1 MKKFFLCLATV
12 ILLSLPVAAT
22 TAENEAALTAATTW
36 LENGGHTASAVALQ
50 EYLESC
56 GITGK
61 PMVYAVQ
68 HCGEDWYEN
77 AARVGSSSVNELRS
91 LNFTLT
97 QAFYGAGLQDYKGNA
112 ADALRDGITIEV
124 LPLTE
129 KLTHTPKETTETI
142 ETTVHI
148 PTLGEK
154 NALATAESYIS
165 HGHGWSESG
174 LKEQLKYEGFTST
187 EAQYGVDNCKAD
199 WYEQA
204 DLKAASYMKHNSFS
218 KEKLIEQLEYEGFTY
233 AQAVHGATSVGY

>member
-1 MKKFFLCLATV
+1 MKKFFLCLAAV

-91 LNFTLT
+91 LHFTLT

-112 ADALRDGITIEV
+112 ADALREGITIEV
-124 LPLTE
+124 RPLTE
-129 KLTHTPKETTETI
+129 KLTHTPKETTET
-142 ETTVHI
+142 TAHI
-148 PTLGEK
+148 PTVGEQ
-154 NALATAESYIS
+154 NALAKAKIYLSMNWGY
-165 HGHGWSESG
+165 SEAG
-174 LKEQLKYEGFTST
+174 LKKQLEFEGYTST
-187 EAQYGVDNCKAD
+187 EAQYGVDNCGAD

-204 DLKAASYMKHNSFS
+204 EIRATTYLNTMPFS
-218 KEKLIEQLEYEGFTY
+218 KDGLIEQLESDTEGFTH
-233 AQAVHGATSVGY
+233 AQAVHGASSVFD